1 MRTRG
6 LPVSKVERI
15 WKYRVQNYLLLYSVD
30 EIKMQTSEFSITLQ
44 LDDITT
50 VKRRDCVELWDVYD
64 INRTKTNRTWVRGK
78 KLQPSDFFLVI
89 HVCIFNSNGE
99 MLIQQRQSFKEGW
112 PNMWDLTVGG
122 SAIAGDT
129 SQMAAQRELLEELG
143 LQIDFQCI
151 RPHLTINF
159 EYGFDDIYLIEKDVD
174 LHTLTL
180 QHEEKSNSV
189 LNGSRFSV
197 TLQYYI

>member
-1 MRTRG
+1 
-6 LPVSKVERI
+6 
-15 WKYRVQNYLLLYSVD
+15 
-30 EIKMQTSEFSITLQ
+30 MQTSEFSITLQ

-151 RPHLTINF
+151 CPYLTINF

-180 QHEEKSNSV
+180 QYEEVQNVKWASKNEIIEMIK
-189 LNGSRFSV
+189 NGEFIPYYESLIHFLFDSRKHRGAFRK
-197 TLQYYI
+197 